1 MWKSYKGKVSSGF
14 HPHGHIGQCC
24 GIVRIRTFIWVF
36 LRKLQGIK
44 HLDLSLLPSQA
55 MVGNW
60 VWSGA
65 GSTLT
70 SVQVECH
77 FYRDGFS
84 GYDTKCRAA
93 CQKLLTTVLRHMWK
107 WDTRLS
113 QEGYSRED
121 WEHHLWHNEQ
131 TSLWVFF
138 SGGRN
143 TRGEHQEVKA

>member
-1 MWKSYKGKVSSGF
+1 MKELQRQSFIQVSPTWS
-14 HPHGHIGQCC
+14 HWPVLRHSQNQDVHLSL
-24 GIVRIRTFIWVF
+24 

-55 MVGNW
+55 IGRKLGLKW
-60 VWSGA
+60 
-65 GSTLT
+65 TLT

-77 FYRDGFS
+77 YYRDGFS

-113 QEGYSRED
+113 QEAYSNED

-131 TSLWVFF
+131 TSIWVFF

-143 TRGEHQEVKA
+143 TRGEHQEVKALK